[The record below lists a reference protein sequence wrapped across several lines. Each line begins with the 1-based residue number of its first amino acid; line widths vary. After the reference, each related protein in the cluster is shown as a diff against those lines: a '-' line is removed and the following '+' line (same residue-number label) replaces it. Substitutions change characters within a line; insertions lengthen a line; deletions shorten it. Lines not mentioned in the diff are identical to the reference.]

1 MPSRRQIREAAIQF
15 LYCADLEGGAPAA
28 NYRDTFWELLTES
41 DRRSLMT
48 STFRALEH
56 ITQGRGDRL
65 LELTERSINAMARL
79 SASEETLPLKEEL
92 QLVLRYE
99 SAWSA
104 RYDSLRKIPLL
115 DLDNDHV
122 VGQLES
128 SIKAIFAVDRELNA
142 ARQRFLNSLE
152 DHPAL
157 RPMLEP
163 VCASLRRLQ
172 RISDR
177 LRMLESPQDFP
188 EQSDLRH
195 IRESHAD
202 LSTLRRDTDEMV
214 DVVLHN
220 KKEIDETLAAI
231 IENFAPER
239 INPVD
244 RAILRLSASE
254 LLTRP
259 DVSPKIIINEAV
271 DLAKKFGS
279 TDSGR
284 FINGVLD
291 QLARR

>member
-15 LYCADLEGGAPAA
+15 LYSADLEGGAPAA

-56 ITQGRGDRL
+56 ITQGRGERL
-65 LELTERSINAMARL
+65 LELAERSVNALARL
-79 SASEETLPLKEEL
+79 SASEETLPIKEEL
-92 QLVLRYE
+92 QLILRYE

-122 VGQLES
+122 VGQLET
-128 SIKAIFAVDRELNA
+128 SIKAIFAMDRELET
-142 ARQRFLNSLE
+142 ARQRFLNSLD

-157 RPMLEP
+157 RPVLEP
-163 VCASLRRLQ
+163 VCASVRRLQ

-188 EQSDLRH
+188 EQNDLRH

-202 LSTLRRDTDEMV
+202 LSTLRRETDAMV

-220 KKEIDETLAAI
+220 KKEIDETLAEI

-259 DVSPKIIINEAV
+259 DVSPKIIINEAI
-271 DLAKKFGS
+271 DLAKKFGA